1 MGCDGVAR
9 FDSFVTTDGVV
20 LNEVNSTPG
29 FTEQSQMP
37 RMAAAVGIDYV
48 ELVATL
54 VESAMRNTT
63 NRSRN

>member
-1 MGCDGVAR
+1 M
-9 FDSFVTTDGVV
+9 TTDGVV